1 MPRLF
6 TAVARR
12 EVKDMLEAMV
22 ESCAGLD
29 VHRRQVVCTIIRE
42 GSTQTR
48 EYPTFHRQLRELA
61 QWLHGERV
69 GLAVMESTGIFWK
82 AVYAALE
89 DAGIEGRV
97 VNARH
102 VKQVP
107 GRKTDVCDSEWL
119 AELGRCGLLRQ
130 SFIPPRD
137 LRELR
142 LLTRYRRKLSG
153 MLAGEKNRL
162 HKILDDAGIRLGC
175 VVTDIDGVSARAMV
189 EALIKGGATPE
200 QIAEKALGKL
210 QKKKDALELA
220 LEGEIS
226 DRHRLVLQKILGHI
240 KWLQRQIAMID
251 GQIVAAMEP
260 YQEEWKLLQ
269 TVPGLDVISAA
280 MLIAEIGVDMSRF
293 GSSDRLC
300 SWAGMCPGNQ
310 ESAGKRKSGRT
321 RKANSYVRSLLCETA
336 NSARKTQS
344 QFQGFYK
351 GLVIRRGHKRAIVAV
366 GHRILKVVYILISRK
381 EPYRDPEI
389 DYEALVV
396 HRNAPRWLTALR
408 KYGYLDDIRSRA
420 CH

>member
-1 MPRLF
+1 MSRLF
-6 TAVARR
+6 IARR
-12 EVKDMLEAMV
+12 GKEVNNMLEAMV

-29 VHRRQVVCTIIRE
+29 VHRRQVTCTVIRE
-42 GSTQTR
+42 GSAETR
-48 EYPTFHRQLRELA
+48 EYAAFHRELKELA
-61 QWLHGERV
+61 RWLQREQV
-69 GLAVMESTGIFWK
+69 ELAVVESTGIFWK

-142 LLTRYRRKLSG
+142 LLTRYRKKLSG
-153 MLAGEKNRL
+153 MLSAEKNRL
-162 HKILDDAGIRLGC
+162 HKVLDDAGIRLGC

-189 EALIKGGATPE
+189 EALIDGGSTPE
-200 QIAEKALGKL
+200 QIAEKALGRL

-226 DRHRLVLQKILGHI
+226 DRHRLVLQKILGHV

-251 GQIVAAMEP
+251 GQILAAMKP
-260 YQEEWKLLQ
+260 YEEEWKLLQ
-269 TVPGLDVISAA
+269 TIPGLDVISAA
-280 MLIAEIGVDMSRF
+280 MLIAEIGVDMTRF

-321 RKANSYVRSLLCETA
+321 RKANPYVRSLLCEAA
-336 NSARKTQS
+336 NSARKTGS
-344 QFQGFYK
+344 QFQGLYK

-366 GHRILKVVYILISRK
+366 GHRILQIVYILISRK

-396 HRNAPRWLTALR
+396 QRNAPRWLSALH
-408 KYGYLDDIRSRA
+408 KYGYLSGVKSPIR
-420 CH
+420 H